1 VPSFLQEVS
10 PPAGSK
16 GRFML
21 SDVSWSVILMQLFF
35 GLALGS
41 IFVLLASGLS
51 IIYGLLDVVN
61 FAHGAFAMLGAY
73 VVFLAVSLSGSFAVG
88 IVSAIVIV
96 AIIGMMVEFFLLKPL
111 YGKDPLLPL
120 LLTFGLSV
128 AIPDLI
134 KVVFGLI
141 GKPVPYPEALSGATT
156 IGPLILSN
164 YRLFIIFFTLAILVS
179 LWLFLKKSD
188 LGMIMRAATR
198 DSLMVQV
205 LGTNTSRIWTTGFGI
220 GIGLAALAGAISVPM
235 MSATPDMGVEMTMV
249 AFVVT
254 VVGGLGSLGGA
265 IVGGLLIGVIVAF
278 TSLIAGE
285 YSNVAMYFCMAAIL
299 LIRPRGLFGEI
310 GRE

>member
-1 VPSFLQEVS
+1 
-10 PPAGSK
+10 
-16 GRFML
+16 ML
-21 SDVSWSVILMQLFF
+21 GDLSWDVLVMQLFF

-41 IFVLLASGLS
+41 IYVLLASGLS

-61 FAHGAFAMLGAY
+61 FAHGTFAMLGAY
-73 VVFLAVSLSGSFAVG
+73 AVFVAVSLSGSFAVG
-88 IVSAIVIV
+88 VASAVVVV
-96 AIIGMMVEFFLLKPL
+96 ALLGMAAEFVLLKPL

-128 AIPDLI
+128 AIPDFMKI
-134 KVVFGLI
+134 IFGLI
-141 GKPVPYPEALSGATT
+141 GKPVAYPEALSGATT
-156 IGPLILSN
+156 IGEITLSN
-164 YRLFIIFFTLAILVS
+164 YRLFVIFFTLAVLIS

-188 LGMIMRAATR
+188 LGMIIRAATR

-205 LGTNTSRIWTTGFGI
+205 LGTNTSRIWSIGFAI

-235 MSATPDMGVEMTMV
+235 MAATPDMGVEMTMV

-278 TSLIAGE
+278 TSLFAGE
-285 YSNVAMYFCMAAIL
+285 YVNVSMYFCMAVIL
-299 LIRPRGLFGEI
+299 LIRPRGLFGES

>member
-1 VPSFLQEVS
+1 MF
-10 PPAGSK
+10 
-16 GRFML
+16 
-21 SDVSWSVILMQLFF
+21 SDISWNVVLMQLFF

-41 IFVLLASGLS
+41 VFVLLASGLS

-61 FAHGAFAMLGAY
+61 FAHGTFAMLGAY
-73 VVFLAVSLSGSFAVG
+73 AVFLAVSLTDSFAIG

-96 AIIGMMVEFFLLKPL
+96 AAIGMVVEIFLLKPL

-120 LLTFGLSV
+120 LLTFGVSV
-128 AIPDLI
+128 AIPDVI
-134 KVVFGLI
+134 KVIFGLI
-141 GKPVPYPEALSGATT
+141 GKPVPYPEALGGATT

-164 YRLFIIFFTLAILVS
+164 YRLFIIFFTLAILIS

-188 LGMIMRAATR
+188 LGMIIRAATR

-205 LGTNTSRIWTTGFGI
+205 LGTNTSRIWTIGFGL
-220 GIGLAALAGAISVPM
+220 GIGLAALAGAIAVPM

-278 TSLIAGE
+278 TSLVAGE
-285 YSNVAMYFCMAAIL
+285 YSNVAMYLCMAVIL
-299 LIRPRGLFGEI
+299 LIRPRGLFGES

>member
-1 VPSFLQEVS
+1 MF
-10 PPAGSK
+10 
-16 GRFML
+16 
-21 SDVSWSVILMQLFF
+21 SDITWTAILMQLFF

-61 FAHGAFAMLGAY
+61 FAHGTFAMLGAY
-73 VVFLAVSLSGSFAVG
+73 AVFVAVGHSGSFAVG
-88 IVSAIVIV
+88 LLSAVVIV
-96 AIIGMMVEFFLLKPL
+96 ALIGTIVELFLLKPL

-128 AIPDLI
+128 AVPDLI
-134 KVVFGLI
+134 KIVFGLT
-141 GKPVPYPEALSGATT
+141 GKPVSYPAMLSGAT
-156 IGPLILSN
+156 IAGNMIFSN
-164 YRLFIIFFTLAILVS
+164 YRLFIIIFTLAILVS

-188 LGMIMRAATR
+188 LGMIIRAATR
-198 DSLMVQV
+198 DNQMVQI
-205 LGTNTSRIWTTGFGI
+205 LGTNTSRIWTIGFAI
-220 GIGLAALAGAISVPM
+220 GTGLAGLAGAISVPM
-235 MSATPDMGVEMTMV
+235 MAATPDMGVEMTMV

-278 TSLIAGE
+278 TSMIAGE
-285 YSNVAMYFCMAAIL
+285 YASVSMYFCMAVIL
-299 LIRPRGLFGEI
+299 LIRPRGLFGES

>member
-1 VPSFLQEVS
+1 
-10 PPAGSK
+10 
-16 GRFML
+16 ML
-21 SDVSWSVILMQLFF
+21 SDVSWNVILMQLFF

-51 IIYGLLDVVN
+51 TIYGLLDVVN

-73 VVFLAVSLSGSFAVG
+73 VVFLAVSLSGSFAIG

-134 KVVFGLI
+134 KIAFGLI
-141 GKPVPYPEALSGATT
+141 GEPVPYPEALSGATT

-188 LGMIMRAATR
+188 LGMIIRAATR

-205 LGTNTSRIWTTGFGI
+205 LGTNTSRIWTTGFAI

-265 IVGGLLIGVIVAF
+265 IVGGLLIGIIVAF

-285 YSNVAMYFCMAAIL
+285 YSSVAMYFCMAVVL

>member
-1 VPSFLQEVS
+1 MIFDVP
-10 PPAGSK
+10 
-16 GRFML
+16 
-21 SDVSWSVILMQLFF
+21 WNVIVLQLFF

-51 IIYGLLDVVN
+51 IIYGLLDIVN
-61 FAHGAFAMLGAY
+61 FAHGTFAMLGAY
-73 VVFLAVSLSGSFAVG
+73 AVFIAVSLSENFFIG

-96 AIIGMMVEFFLLKPL
+96 GLIGVVIEYILLKPL

-134 KVVFGLI
+134 KIIFGLI
-141 GKPVPYPEALSGATT
+141 GKPINYPEALSGATVL
-156 IGPLILSN
+156 GPLILPN
-164 YRLFIIFFTLAILVS
+164 YRLFIIFFTLAILIS

-188 LGMIMRAATR
+188 LGMIIRASTR

-205 LGTNTSRIWTTGFGI
+205 LGVNVSRVWTLGFAI
-220 GIGLAALAGAISVPM
+220 GIGLAALAGAIAVPTM
-235 MSATPDMGVEMTMV
+235 AATPDMGVDMTMV

-265 IVGGLLIGVIVAF
+265 IVGGLSIGLVVAI
-278 TSLIAGE
+278 TSFIAGE
-285 YSNVAMYFCMAAIL
+285 YATVSMYFCMAVIL
-299 LIRPRGLFGEI
+299 LIRPRGLFGEM

>member
-1 VPSFLQEVS
+1 
-10 PPAGSK
+10 
-16 GRFML
+16 ML
-21 SDVSWSVILMQLFF
+21 SDLPLNVILMQLFF

-41 IFVLLASGLS
+41 IFVIMASGLS

-61 FAHGAFAMLGAY
+61 FAHGVFAMLGAY
-73 VVFLAVSLSGSFAVG
+73 VVFCAVSLSGNFAVG

-96 AIIGMMVEFFLLKPL
+96 ALIGALVEVVLLKPL

-120 LLTFGLSV
+120 LLTFGLAV
-128 AIPDLI
+128 AIPDVI
-134 KVVFGLI
+134 KIAFGLI
-141 GKPVPYPEALSGATT
+141 GKAVAYPAAFSGATK

-164 YRLFIIFFTLAILVS
+164 YRMFIIVFTLAVLIS
-179 LWLFLKKSD
+179 LWIFLKKSD
-188 LGMIMRAATR
+188 LGMIIRAATQ

-205 LGTNTSRIWTTGFGI
+205 LGINTSRIWTIGFALGV
-220 GIGLAALAGAISVPM
+220 GLAALAGAIAVPM
-235 MSATPDMGVEMTMV
+235 MSATPDMGVEMTMG

-278 TSLIAGE
+278 TALVAGE
-285 YSNVAMYFCMAAIL
+285 YSNVAMYFCMAVIL
-299 LIRPRGLFGEI
+299 LIRPRGLFGES

>member
-1 VPSFLQEVS
+1 
-10 PPAGSK
+10 
-16 GRFML
+16 ML
-21 SDVSWSVILMQLFF
+21 SDLSWSVILMQLFF

-73 VVFLAVSLSGSFAVG
+73 VVFLAVSLSGSFAIG

-134 KVVFGLI
+134 KIAFGLI
-141 GKPVPYPEALSGATT
+141 GEPVPYPEALSGATT

-164 YRLFIIFFTLAILVS
+164 YRLFIIFFTLTILVS

-188 LGMIMRAATR
+188 LGMIIRAATR

-205 LGTNTSRIWTTGFGI
+205 LGTNTSRIWTTGFAI

-285 YSNVAMYFCMAAIL
+285 YSSVAMYFCMAVVL

>member
-1 VPSFLQEVS
+1 
-10 PPAGSK
+10 
-16 GRFML
+16 
-21 SDVSWSVILMQLFF
+21 MQLFF

-73 VVFLAVSLSGSFAVG
+73 VVFLAVSLSDSFAVG

-96 AIIGMMVEFFLLKPL
+96 ALIGMMVEFFLLKPL

-128 AIPDLI
+128 AVPDLI
-134 KVVFGLI
+134 KVAFGLI
-141 GKPVPYPEALSGATT
+141 GKPVPYPEALSGAT
-156 IGPLILSN
+156 IVGPLILSN

-188 LGMIMRAATR
+188 LGMIIRAATR

-205 LGTNTSRIWTTGFGI
+205 LGTNTSRIWTTGFAI

-278 TSLIAGE
+278 TSLFAGE
-285 YSNVAMYFCMAAIL
+285 YSNVAMYFCMAVIL

>member
-1 VPSFLQEVS
+1 
-10 PPAGSK
+10 
-16 GRFML
+16 ML
-21 SDVSWSVILMQLFF
+21 FGVSWNVIVLQLFF

-51 IIYGLLDVVN
+51 IIYGLLDIVN
-61 FAHGAFAMLGAY
+61 FAHGTFAMLGAY
-73 VVFLAVSLSGSFAVG
+73 AVFVAVSLSESFLIG

-96 AIIGMMVEFFLLKPL
+96 GLIGVVIECILLKPL

-134 KVVFGLI
+134 KIIFGLI
-141 GKPVPYPEALSGATT
+141 GKPISYPEALSGATVL
-156 IGPLILSN
+156 GPIILPN
-164 YRLFIIFFTLAILVS
+164 YRLFIILFTLAILIS

-188 LGMIMRAATR
+188 LGMIIRASTR

-205 LGTNTSRIWTTGFGI
+205 LGVNVSRIWTIGFAI
-220 GIGLAALAGAISVPM
+220 GIGLAALAGAIAVPTM
-235 MSATPDMGVEMTMV
+235 AATPDMGVDMTMV

-265 IVGGLLIGVIVAF
+265 IVGGLFIGLVVAIASF
-278 TSLIAGE
+278 IAGE
-285 YSNVAMYFCMAAIL
+285 YATVSMYFCMAVIL
-299 LIRPRGLFGEI
+299 LIRPRGLFGEL

>member
-1 VPSFLQEVS
+1 
-10 PPAGSK
+10 
-16 GRFML
+16 ML

-134 KVVFGLI
+134 KIAFGLI

-156 IGPLILSN
+156 VGPLILSN

-285 YSNVAMYFCMAAIL
+285 YSNVAMYFCMAVIL

>member
-1 VPSFLQEVS
+1 MFNDINWTVF
-10 PPAGSK
+10 
-16 GRFML
+16 
-21 SDVSWSVILMQLFF
+21 LMQLFF

-61 FAHGAFAMLGAY
+61 FAHGTFAMLGAY
-73 VVFLAVSLSGSFAVG
+73 AVFVAVSLSGNFAVG
-88 IVSAIVIV
+88 IASAVLIV
-96 AIIGMMVEFFLLKPL
+96 ALVGVVIELFLLKPL

-128 AIPDLI
+128 AIPD
-134 KVVFGLI
+134 VVKIAFGLT
-141 GKPVPYPEALSGATT
+141 GKPVDYPAALGGATVV
-156 IGPLILSN
+156 GPVILSN
-164 YRLFIIFFTLAILVS
+164 YRLFIIVFTLAILIS
-179 LWLFLKKSD
+179 LWFFLKKSD
-188 LGMIMRAATR
+188 LGMIIRAATR
-198 DSLMVQV
+198 DSLMVQI
-205 LGTNTSRIWTTGFGI
+205 LGTNTSSIWTIGFALGT
-220 GIGLAALAGAISVPM
+220 GLAALAGAIAVPM
-235 MSATPDMGVEMTMV
+235 LAATPDMGVEMTMV

-285 YSNVAMYFCMAAIL
+285 YSSVAMYFCMAVIL
-299 LIRPRGLFGEI
+299 LIRPRGLFGES

>member
-1 VPSFLQEVS
+1 
-10 PPAGSK
+10 
-16 GRFML
+16 ML
-21 SDVSWSVILMQLFF
+21 GDIPWNVIVMQLFF

-41 IFVLLASGLS
+41 VFVIMASGLS

-61 FAHGAFAMLGAY
+61 FAHGTFAMLGAY
-73 VVFLAVSLSGSFAVG
+73 VVFFAVSLSGSFAIG
-88 IVSAIVIV
+88 LISAVVIV
-96 AIIGMMVEFFLLKPL
+96 ALCGIVVELFLLKPL

-128 AIPDLI
+128 AVPDLVKI
-134 KVVFGLI
+134 AFGLI
-141 GKPVPYPEALSGATT
+141 GKAVAYPEGISGATT

-164 YRLFIIFFTLAILVS
+164 YRLFIILFTLAVLIS
-179 LWLFLKKSD
+179 LWLFLKKSN
-188 LGMIMRAATR
+188 LGMIIRAATQ

-205 LGTNTSRIWTTGFGI
+205 LGINTSRIWTIGFAI
-220 GIGLAALAGAISVPM
+220 GVGLAALAGAIAVPM
-235 MSATPDMGVEMTMV
+235 MSATPDMGVEMTMA

-278 TSLIAGE
+278 TALIAGE

-299 LIRPRGLFGEI
+299 LIRPRGLFGES

>member
-1 VPSFLQEVS
+1 MVFDVP
-10 PPAGSK
+10 
-16 GRFML
+16 
-21 SDVSWSVILMQLFF
+21 WNVIVLQLFF

-51 IIYGLLDVVN
+51 IIYGLLDIVN
-61 FAHGAFAMLGAY
+61 FAHGTFAMLGAY
-73 VVFLAVSLSGSFAVG
+73 AVFIAVSLSESFLVG

-96 AIIGMMVEFFLLKPL
+96 GLIGVVIEYILLKPL

-134 KVVFGLI
+134 KIIFGLI
-141 GKPVPYPEALSGATT
+141 GKPINYPEALSGATVL
-156 IGPLILSN
+156 GPLILPN
-164 YRLFIIFFTLAILVS
+164 YRLFIIFFTLAILIS

-188 LGMIMRAATR
+188 LGMIIRASTR

-205 LGTNTSRIWTTGFGI
+205 LGVNVSRVWTVGFAI
-220 GIGLAALAGAISVPM
+220 GIGLAALAGAIAVPTM
-235 MSATPDMGVEMTMV
+235 AATPDMGVDMTMV

-265 IVGGLLIGVIVAF
+265 IVGGLFIGLVVAI
-278 TSLIAGE
+278 TSFIAGE
-285 YSNVAMYFCMAAIL
+285 YATVSMYFCMAVIL
-299 LIRPRGLFGEI
+299 LIRPRGLFGEL

>member
-1 VPSFLQEVS
+1 MLFDVP
-10 PPAGSK
+10 
-16 GRFML
+16 
-21 SDVSWSVILMQLFF
+21 WNVIVLQLFF

-51 IIYGLLDVVN
+51 IIYGLLDIVN
-61 FAHGAFAMLGAY
+61 FAHGTFAMLGAY
-73 VVFLAVSLSGSFAVG
+73 AVFVAISLSGSFLIG
-88 IVSAIVIV
+88 IVSAIVV
-96 AIIGMMVEFFLLKPL
+96 VGLIGVVIEFILLKPL

-134 KVVFGLI
+134 KIIFGLI
-141 GKPVPYPEALSGATT
+141 GKPINYPEALSGATVL
-156 IGPLILSN
+156 GPLILPN
-164 YRLFIIFFTLAILVS
+164 YRLFIIFFTLAVLIS

-188 LGMIMRAATR
+188 LGMIIRASTR

-205 LGTNTSRIWTTGFGI
+205 LGVNVSRIWTIGFAI
-220 GIGLAALAGAISVPM
+220 GIGLAALAGAVAVPTM
-235 MSATPDMGVEMTMV
+235 AATPDMGVDMTMV

-265 IVGGLLIGVIVAF
+265 IVGGLFIGLVVAIASF
-278 TSLIAGE
+278 IAGE
-285 YSNVAMYFCMAAIL
+285 YATVSMYFCMAVIL
-299 LIRPRGLFGEI
+299 LIRPRGLFGEV

>member
-1 VPSFLQEVS
+1 
-10 PPAGSK
+10 
-16 GRFML
+16 
-21 SDVSWSVILMQLFF
+21 MQLFF

-61 FAHGAFAMLGAY
+61 FAHGTFAMLGAY

-128 AIPDLI
+128 AIPDSI
-134 KVVFGLI
+134 KIAFGLI

-285 YSNVAMYFCMAAIL
+285 YSNVAMYFCMAVIL
-299 LIRPRGLFGEI
+299 LIRPRGLFGEL

>member
-1 VPSFLQEVS
+1 MIFDVP
-10 PPAGSK
+10 
-16 GRFML
+16 
-21 SDVSWSVILMQLFF
+21 WNVIVLQLFF

-51 IIYGLLDVVN
+51 IIYGLLDIVN
-61 FAHGAFAMLGAY
+61 FAHGTFAMLGAY
-73 VVFLAVSLSGSFAVG
+73 AVFIAVSLSENFFIG
-88 IVSAIVIV
+88 IVSAIIIVGLIGVVIEYV
-96 AIIGMMVEFFLLKPL
+96 LLKPL

-134 KVVFGLI
+134 KIIFGLI
-141 GKPVPYPEALSGATT
+141 GKPINYPEALTGATVL
-156 IGPLILSN
+156 GPLILPN
-164 YRLFIIFFTLAILVS
+164 YRLFIIFFTLAILIS
-179 LWLFLKKSD
+179 LWIFLKKSD
-188 LGMIMRAATR
+188 LGMIIRASTR

-205 LGTNTSRIWTTGFGI
+205 LGVNVSRVWTIGFAI
-220 GIGLAALAGAISVPM
+220 GIGLAALAGAIAVPTM
-235 MSATPDMGVEMTMV
+235 AATPDMGVEMTMV

-265 IVGGLLIGVIVAF
+265 IVGGLFIGLVVAI
-278 TSLIAGE
+278 TSFIAGE
-285 YSNVAMYFCMAAIL
+285 YATVSMYFCMAVIL

>member
-1 VPSFLQEVS
+1 MF
-10 PPAGSK
+10 GD
-16 GRFML
+16 L
-21 SDVSWSVILMQLFF
+21 SWDVLAMQLFF

-41 IFVLLASGLS
+41 IYVLLASGLS

-61 FAHGAFAMLGAY
+61 FAHGTFAMLGAY
-73 VVFLAVSLSGSFAVG
+73 AVFLAVTLTGNFAVG
-88 IVSAIVIV
+88 VASAVVVV
-96 AIIGMMVEFFLLKPL
+96 AVLGMITEFILLKPL

-128 AIPDLI
+128 AIPDFMKI
-134 KVVFGLI
+134 VFGLI
-141 GKPVPYPEALSGATT
+141 GKPVAYPEALRGATT
-156 IGPLILSN
+156 LGPLTLSN
-164 YRLFIIFFTLAILVS
+164 YRLFVIFFTLAIMIS

-188 LGMIMRAATR
+188 LGMIIRAATR

-205 LGTNTSRIWTTGFGI
+205 LGTNTSRIWSIGFAI

-265 IVGGLLIGVIVAF
+265 IIGGLLIGVIVAF
-278 TSLIAGE
+278 TSLFAGE
-285 YSNVAMYFCMAAIL
+285 YVTVAMYFCMAVIL
-299 LIRPRGLFGEI
+299 LIRPRGLFGES

>member
-1 VPSFLQEVS
+1 MIFDIPWNVIVLQ
-10 PPAGSK
+10 
-16 GRFML
+16 
-21 SDVSWSVILMQLFF
+21 IFF

-41 IFVLLASGLS
+41 IYVLLASGLS

-61 FAHGAFAMLGAY
+61 FAHGTFAMLGAY
-73 VVFLAVSLSGSFAVG
+73 AVFIAVSMADSFMVGLLSAV
-88 IVSAIVIV
+88 VIV
-96 AIIGMMVEFFLLKPL
+96 GLIGGVTEYFLLKPL

-134 KVVFGLI
+134 KIVFGLI
-141 GKPVPYPEALSGATT
+141 GKPVNYPEALSGATV

-164 YRLFIIFFTLAILVS
+164 YRLFIIFFTLAIMIS

-188 LGMIMRAATR
+188 LGMIIRASTR

-205 LGTNTSRIWTTGFGI
+205 LGVNVSRIWTIGFAI

-235 MSATPDMGVEMTMV
+235 MAATPDMGVDMTMV

-265 IVGGLLIGVIVAF
+265 IVGGLFIGLVVAM
-278 TSLIAGE
+278 TSFIAGE
-285 YSNVAMYFCMAAIL
+285 YATVSMYFCMAVIL
-299 LIRPRGLFGEI
+299 LVRPRGLFGEM

>member
-1 VPSFLQEVS
+1 MF
-10 PPAGSK
+10 
-16 GRFML
+16 
-21 SDVSWSVILMQLFF
+21 SDITWTAILMQLFF

-61 FAHGAFAMLGAY
+61 FAHGTFAMLGAY
-73 VVFLAVSLSGSFAVG
+73 AVFVAVGHSGSFAVG
-88 IVSAIVIV
+88 LLSAVVIV
-96 AIIGMMVEFFLLKPL
+96 ALIGTIVELFLLKPL

-128 AIPDLI
+128 AVPDLI
-134 KVVFGLI
+134 KIVFGLT
-141 GKPVPYPEALSGATT
+141 GKPVSYPAMLSGAT
-156 IGPLILSN
+156 IAGNMIFSN
-164 YRLFIIFFTLAILVS
+164 YRLFIIFFTLAILIS

-188 LGMIMRAATR
+188 LGMIIRAATR
-198 DSLMVQV
+198 DNQMVQI
-205 LGTNTSRIWTTGFGI
+205 LGTNTSRIWTIGFAI
-220 GIGLAALAGAISVPM
+220 GTGLAGLAGAISVPM
-235 MSATPDMGVEMTMV
+235 MAATPDMGVEMTMV

-278 TSLIAGE
+278 TSMIAGE
-285 YSNVAMYFCMAAIL
+285 YASVSMYFCMAVIL
-299 LIRPRGLFGEI
+299 LIRPRGLFGES

>member
-1 VPSFLQEVS
+1 MLFDVP
-10 PPAGSK
+10 
-16 GRFML
+16 
-21 SDVSWSVILMQLFF
+21 WNVIVLQLFF

-51 IIYGLLDVVN
+51 IIYGLLDIVN
-61 FAHGAFAMLGAY
+61 FAHGTFAMLGAY
-73 VVFLAVSLSGSFAVG
+73 AVFIAVSLSESFLVG

-96 AIIGMMVEFFLLKPL
+96 GLIGVVIEYILLKPL

-134 KVVFGLI
+134 KIIFGLI
-141 GKPVPYPEALSGATT
+141 GKPINYPEALSGATVL
-156 IGPLILSN
+156 GPLILPN
-164 YRLFIIFFTLAILVS
+164 YRLFIIFFTLVILIS

-188 LGMIMRAATR
+188 LGMVIRASTR

-205 LGTNTSRIWTTGFGI
+205 LGVNVSRVWTVGFAI
-220 GIGLAALAGAISVPM
+220 GIGLAALAGAIAVPTM
-235 MSATPDMGVEMTMV
+235 AATPDMGVDMTMV

-265 IVGGLLIGVIVAF
+265 IVGGLFIGLVVAI
-278 TSLIAGE
+278 TSFIAGE
-285 YSNVAMYFCMAAIL
+285 YATVSMYFCMAVIL
-299 LIRPRGLFGEI
+299 LIRPRGLFGEL